1 MPLFAPDLTWGVCLG
16 EQQEVSL
23 TFMVLEDLFSAS
35 TKTGTRSHIQEP
47 GEGDGSSC
55 PPGVAISAGG
65 HMTALAQRP
74 GPEEQGLREQI
85 LVVVN

>member
-1 MPLFAPDLTWGVCLG
+1 
-16 EQQEVSL
+16 
-23 TFMVLEDLFSAS
+23 MVLEDLLSAP
-35 TKTGTRSHIQEP
+35 TKTGTRRHLQEP
-47 GEGDGSSC
+47 GQDDGSSC
-55 PPGVAISAGG
+55 LPGEAISAGG